1 MKGLMSFSLINVI
14 SLLKKILIFFVLF
27 SLLLILLGFIN
38 YLKPLEKLKIKN
50 SLYDEVKILKIDGE
64 IFRDLNKNNSLDIYE
79 DHRLDSKLRSDD
91 LLNKMTIEEK
101 VGQMFH
107 PPFTLKPDIWM
118 LIYEIAIRGN
128 KSTEAQILF
137 NNISHFNLYGNP
149 SPAELANKINHF
161 QEIASRS
168 RLGVPITISSDPI
181 HEVPKGGG
189 VASFSVD
196 GFSKWPSQLGFAA
209 TNDSLII
216 ENFAQIVKEEYLAVG
231 IRTALHPMSD
241 LATDPRWARN
251 FGTFGSN
258 ALLSSDMTIA
268 YMNGFQGNTISSE
281 SVLTMVKHFPGGG
294 PQQNGLDPHL
304 YSGRN
309 QTYPGNNFDYH
320 LIPFKD
326 AINNN
331 LKVIM
336 PYYGIPI
343 GQTNED
349 VAMAYN
355 EYILTDLLR
364 EELGFSGVIC
374 SDWGIITG
382 RHWGVDE
389 LSIADRY
396 EKSINAGIDQY
407 GGETE
412 TSYLIKLIK
421 ENIISEGRIN
431 ESVKRIL
438 VNKFELGLFD
448 DPYVDENKIKDRVNT
463 KKNIEAGLDAQR
475 KSIVLLEN
483 NGALPLKKG
492 MKIFVDGLDSNIA
505 KDFGVLVKDPSD
517 ADVIIMYIHTVFN
530 GNQESGLN
538 RVFDNF
544 LSTLFPNGD
553 LNFNSEI
560 HTRVENYSKDKE
572 LIVVVDLNRP
582 AILEDI
588 KKLSSSL
595 IGTFGVSDRIMFEGI
610 FGEFSPTG
618 KLPFEIPSSME
629 SVLNQKE
636 DVPDDSLNPTYEMG
650 YGISY

>member
-1 MKGLMSFSLINVI
+1 MINVI
-14 SLLKKILIFFVLF
+14 NFLKKSLFVFILFLVMLVVLA
-27 SLLLILLGFIN
+27 LIN
-38 YLKPLEKLKIKN
+38 YLKPLEKFKIKN

-64 IFRDLNKNNSLDIYE
+64 IFRDLNKNSSLDIYE
-79 DHRLDSKLRSDD
+79 DHRLDARLRADD
-91 LLNKMTIEEK
+91 LLNKMEIEEK

-137 NNISHFNLYGNP
+137 DNISHFNLYGNP

-216 ENFAQIVKEEYLAVG
+216 EKFAHIVKEEYLAVG

-294 PQQNGLDPHL
+294 PQQKGLDPHL

-448 DPYVDENKIKDRVNT
+448 EPYVDENKINDRVNT
-463 KKNIEAGLDAQR
+463 KKNIEAGLEAQR

-492 MKIFVDGLDSNIA
+492 MKIFVDGLDNNIA

>member
-27 SLLLILLGFIN
+27 SLLLIFLGFIN

-137 NNISHFNLYGNP
+137 DNISHFNLYGNP

-448 DPYVDENKIKDRVNT
+448 DPYVDENKINDRVNT
-463 KKNIEAGLDAQR
+463 KKNIEAGLEAQR

-492 MKIFVDGLDSNIA
+492 MKIFVDGLDNNIA

>member
-1 MKGLMSFSLINVI
+1 MKGLMSSSLINVI

-27 SLLLILLGFIN
+27 TVLLIFLGFIN
-38 YLKPLEKLKIKN
+38 YLKPLEKFKIKN

-64 IFRDLNKNNSLDIYE
+64 VFRDLNKNSSLDTYE
-79 DHRLDSKLRSDD
+79 DHRLDARLRADD
-91 LLNKMTIEEK
+91 LINKMEIEEK

-137 NNISHFNLYGNP
+137 DNISHFNLYGNP

-258 ALLSSDMTIA
+258 ALLSSYMTIA

-294 PQQNGLDPHL
+294 PQQKGLDPHL

-396 EKSINAGIDQY
+396 QKSINAGIDQY

-421 ENIISEGRIN
+421 ENIISEARIN

-448 DPYVDENKIKDRVNT
+448 DPYVDENKINDRVNT
-463 KKNIEAGLDAQR
+463 KKNIEAGLEAQR

>member
-27 SLLLILLGFIN
+27 SVLLIFLGFIN

-50 SLYDEVKILKIDGE
+50 SLYDEVKTLKIDGE

-137 NNISHFNLYGNP
+137 DNISHFNLYGNP

-209 TNDSLII
+209 TNNSLII

-268 YMNGFQGNTISSE
+268 YMNGFQGNTINSE

-448 DPYVDENKIKDRVNT
+448 EPYVDENKINDRVNT
-463 KKNIEAGLDAQR
+463 KKNIEAGLEAQR

-492 MKIFVDGLDSNIA
+492 MKIFVDGLDNNIA

>member
-1 MKGLMSFSLINVI
+1 MKGLMSSSLINVI

-27 SLLLILLGFIN
+27 SVLLIFLGFIN

-50 SLYDEVKILKIDGE
+50 SLYDEIKILEIDGE
-64 IFRDLNKNNSLDIYE
+64 IFRDLNKNNSLDVYE

-137 NNISHFNLYGNP
+137 DNISHFNLYGNP

-209 TNDSLII
+209 TNNSLII

-294 PQQNGLDPHL
+294 PQQKGLDPHL

-421 ENIISEGRIN
+421 ENIISEARIN

-448 DPYVDENKIKDRVNT
+448 EPYVDENKINDRVNT
-463 KKNIEAGLDAQR
+463 KKNIEAGLEAQR

-492 MKIFVDGLDSNIA
+492 MKIFVDGLDNNIA

>member
-27 SLLLILLGFIN
+27 SVLLIFLGFIN

-64 IFRDLNKNNSLDIYE
+64 IFRDLNKNNSLDVYE

-137 NNISHFNLYGNP
+137 DNISHFNLYGNP

-268 YMNGFQGNTISSE
+268 YMNGFQGNTINSE

-448 DPYVDENKIKDRVNT
+448 EPYVDENKINDRVNT
-463 KKNIEAGLDAQR
+463 KKNIEAGLEAQR